1 MATKNAHTL
10 PEDDVQLKQ
19 ETAASPDGPAPDP
32 KADTTGN
39 PYAKYGFS
47 GDVVLVTLH
56 ESPDDL
62 GRAPVFLGLG
72 SVDNQAYEALLPRN
86 VKSTIPREVFES
98 CIRDASVMRYEEIN
112 GNMTAREV
120 PRFAYTFHGQA

>member
-10 PEDDVQLKQ
+10 PEDDVQVKQ
-19 ETAASPDGPAPDP
+19 DAAAMPDVPVSDP
-32 KADTTGN
+32 KADTTDN

-47 GDVVLVTLH
+47 GDVVFVTLH

-98 CIRDASVMRYEEIN
+98 CIRDAIMARTDETTGEVRQ
-112 GNMTAREV
+112 TA
-120 PRFAYTFHGQA
+120 RFAYTFHGQA